1 MRRLRLALWPA
12 GLVLGIA
19 AEWSAWNDDPGL
31 TALDLAAGFVL
42 IGLGLVAWQRRGSGA
57 AGSLL
62 AASGF
67 AWFLGNFAGWALYL
81 HRGPLVQLAV
91 SYPSGRPRS
100 RLQWAVVA
108 AGYACAAVSPLARND
123 TVMILLALAICG
135 TALGRYL
142 VASGPQRRARA
153 AALGA
158 AVAFALV
165 LALGAAARQ
174 AGVDADRAVL
184 WAYQAIIGLV
194 GVWLFTDLLWGRW
207 AQAVVTGLVV
217 DLGEL
222 GDAGSL
228 RDRLARALG
237 DPSLVVGYW
246 LAGDGRYVD
255 EAGRPVQLPPAGAGR
270 AVTPLEQDGE
280 PVAALVHDAS
290 VLGDPGLIANVASA
304 ARLAVSNVRLQA
316 EVRARVAEVAAS
328 RRRLVEAADAQR
340 RGLERRLRQGA
351 EQRLARVAELLA
363 DSGPPLAEV
372 AVGLDAARAEL
383 REFARGIHPAALV
396 EGGLAAALT
405 ELAAISPVPV
415 TVKAPSGRLPPAV
428 EAAAYFVCSEALA
441 NIAKHARASHASVR
455 LETRE
460 SVLKVEVVDD
470 GVGGADP
477 AGGAGLRGLAD
488 RVEAFGGR
496 LRIDSPSSR
505 GTRLTAELPLP
516 GATGKAA
523 GRSQRGRAL
532 PGGGQRLLK

>member
-19 AEWSAWNDDPGL
+19 AEWGAWNDDPGL

-42 IGLGLVAWQRRGSGA
+42 IGLGLVAWQRRGSSAVGA
-57 AGSLL
+57 LMVAG
-62 AASGF
+62 GF
-67 AWFLGNFAGWALYL
+67 AWFLGDVASWALYL
-81 HRGPLVQLAV
+81 HRGPLVHLVV
-91 SYPSGRPRS
+91 SYPSGRLRS

-123 TVMILLALAICG
+123 TVTILLALAICC

-142 VASGPQRRARA
+142 VASGPERRARA

-158 AVAFALV
+158 VVAFALV
-165 LALGAAARQ
+165 LTLGAAARR
-174 AGVDADRAVL
+174 AGVDADRVVL
-184 WAYQAIIGLV
+184 WAYEAVTGLL
-194 GVWLFTDLLWGRW
+194 GVWLFADLLWGRW
-207 AQAVVTGLVV
+207 ARAAVTGLVV

-255 EAGRPVQLPPAGAGR
+255 EAGRPVQLPRAGAGR

-290 VLGDPGLIANVASA
+290 VLGDPGLVANVASA

-340 RGLERRLRQGA
+340 RGLERRLRRGA

-363 DSGPPLAEV
+363 GSGPPLAEV

-396 EGGLAAALT
+396 DGGLAAALT
-405 ELAAISPVPV
+405 ELGATSPVPV

-460 SVLKVEVVDD
+460 GVLTAEVTDD
-470 GVGGADP
+470 GRGGADL
-477 AGGAGLRGLAD
+477 AGGSGLRGLAD
-488 RVEAFGGR
+488 RVEALGGR
-496 LRIDSPSSR
+496 LRIDSPSGR

-516 GATGKAA
+516 EATGT
-523 GRSQRGRAL
+523 RLFTTEAL
-532 PGGGQRLLK
+532 

>member
-1 MRRLRLALWPA
+1 MQRLRLALWPA
-12 GLVLGIA
+12 GLVLGIV
-19 AEWSAWNDDPGL
+19 AEWSAWTDDPGL
-31 TALDLAAGFVL
+31 MALDLAVGFAL
-42 IGLGLVAWQRRGSGA
+42 IASGLVAWQRRGPSA
-57 AGSLL
+57 AGPLL
-62 AASGF
+62 AVSGF

-81 HRGPLVQLAV
+81 HRGPLVQLLV
-91 SYPSGRPRS
+91 CYPGGRPRS

-108 AGYACAAVSPLARND
+108 AGYACAAISPLGHND
-123 TVMILLALAICG
+123 TVTILLALAICG
-135 TALGRYL
+135 TALGRDL
-142 VASGPQRRARA
+142 VASGPERRARA
-153 AALGA
+153 TALGA
-158 AVAFALV
+158 AMAFALV

-174 AGVDADRAVL
+174 AGVDADRAML
-184 WAYQAIIGLV
+184 FAYEVVTGLV
-194 GVWLFTDLLWGRW
+194 GAWLFADLLWGRW
-207 AQAVVTGLVV
+207 ARAAVTGLVV

-246 LAGDGRYVD
+246 LPGDGRYVD
-255 EAGRPVQLPPAGAGR
+255 EAGRLVQLPPAGAGR

-280 PVAALVHDAS
+280 PIAALVHDTS
-290 VLGDPGLIANVASA
+290 VLGDPGLVANVASA
-304 ARLAVSNVRLQA
+304 AGLAVSNVRLQA
-316 EVRARVAEVAAS
+316 EVRAQVAEVAAS

-340 RGLERRLRQGA
+340 RGLERRLRRGA

-372 AVGLDAARAEL
+372 TGGLDAARVEL

-415 TVKAPSGRLPPAV
+415 AVTAPSGRLLPAV

-441 NIAKHARASHASVR
+441 NIAKHAQASHASVR
-455 LETRE
+455 LKTRE
-460 SVLKVEVVDD
+460 GVLTAEVVDD

-477 AGGAGLRGLAD
+477 AGGSGLRGLAD
-488 RVEAFGGR
+488 RVEALGGR

-516 GATGKAA
+516 EATGTSPFVTGA
-523 GRSQRGRAL
+523 
-532 PGGGQRLLK
+532 P